1 VFVGHLYPRIGSEP
15 PMSNACHEF
24 SRYAAE
30 YGSRN
35 VIQRLV
41 AQKLI
46 ASTPDQPRRILD
58 LGCGNGTLFSLI
70 DWEME
75 CFVGVDFSEQMLEQ
89 HPASQ
94 NVQLVLGDFNNPALF
109 DRLSREHF
117 DRLYSAS
124 ALQWAEDLESVI
136 GALASLNTPMS
147 LAIFTAGTFK
157 TLHECAGVTPLLR
170 SSDEVMAIT
179 EKYLDARFEVLHYT
193 LEFDSVREMF
203 RYIKRSG
210 VSGGRRVL
218 DYRSTKKLV
227 ETYPRSYLEFEILLI
242 QT

>member
-1 VFVGHLYPRIGSEP
+1 
-15 PMSNACHEF
+15 MSSARHEF

-41 AQKLI
+41 AKQLVTTSARPK
-46 ASTPDQPRRILD
+46 RMLD
-58 LGCGNGTLFSLI
+58 LGCGSGTLYSLI
-70 DWEME
+70 DWDVER
-75 CFVGVDFSEQMLEQ
+75 FVGVDFSEQMLEH
-89 HPASQ
+89 HPKDS
-94 NVQLVLGDFNNPALF
+94 NVELLWGNFNDPFLFESLKEEQF
-109 DRLSREHF
+109 DRI
-117 DRLYSAS
+117 YSAS
-124 ALQWAEDLESVI
+124 ALQWAEDLDRVIES
-136 GALASLNTPMS
+136 LASLNTPMS

-170 SSDEVMAIT
+170 SSDEVMAIA
-179 EKYLDARFEVLHYT
+179 EKHLDARFEVLHTT

-218 DYRSTKKLV
+218 DFSQTKRLM
-227 ETYPRSYLEFEILLI
+227 ETYPLEYLEFEVVFI
-242 QT
+242 TS

>member
-1 VFVGHLYPRIGSEP
+1 MNSV
-15 PMSNACHEF
+15 CHEF

-46 ASTPDQPRRILD
+46 ASTPDQPKRIID
-58 LGCGNGTLFSLI
+58 LGCGNGTLFLLI
-70 DWEME
+70 DWEVE
-75 CFVGVDFSEQMLEQ
+75 YFVGVDFSNSMLSC
-89 HPASQ
+89 HPVSS
-94 NVQLVLGDFNNPALF
+94 NVELLLGDFNDPALF
-109 DRLSREHF
+109 ERLGGEQYDRI
-117 DRLYSAS
+117 YSAS
-124 ALQWAEDLESVI
+124 ALQWAEDLDRVMES
-136 GALASLNTPMS
+136 LASLNTPLS

-170 SSDEVMAIT
+170 SSDEVMAIA
-179 EKYLDARFEVLHYT
+179 EKHVDARFEVLHYT
-193 LEFDSVREMF
+193 LEFDSAREMF

-210 VSGGRRVL
+210 VSGGRKIL
-218 DYRSTKKLV
+218 DYRSTKKLI
-227 ETYPRSYLEFEILLI
+227 ETYPLNYLEFEILLI

>member
-1 VFVGHLYPRIGSEP
+1 
-15 PMSNACHEF
+15 MSSACHEF

-41 AQKLI
+41 ADKLI
-46 ASTPDQPRRILD
+46 SSTPDQPKRILD

-75 CFVGVDFSEQMLEQ
+75 CFVGVDFSASMLSH
-89 HPASQ
+89 HPLFP
-94 NVQLVLGDFNNPALF
+94 NVELILGDFNDPALF
-109 DRLSREHF
+109 EKLRDKHF
-117 DRLYSAS
+117 DRIYSAS
-124 ALQWAEDLESVI
+124 ALQWAEDLEGVLKSLI
-136 GALASLNTPMS
+136 SLNTPMS

-170 SSDEVMAIT
+170 SSDEVISLA
-179 EKYLDARFEVLHYT
+179 EKHLDGRFEVLHYT

-218 DYRSTKKLV
+218 DFAQTKRLM
-227 ETYPRSYLEFEILLI
+227 ETYPLNYLEFEVVFI
-242 QT
+242 TT

>member
-1 VFVGHLYPRIGSEP
+1 
-15 PMSNACHEF
+15 MSSACHEF

-46 ASTPDQPRRILD
+46 VFTHDQPKNILD

-70 DWEME
+70 DWESE
-75 CFVGVDFSEQMLEQ
+75 RFVGVDFSEQMLEH
-89 HPASQ
+89 HPLLS
-94 NVQLVLGDFNNPALF
+94 NVELILGNFNDPALF
-109 DRLSREHF
+109 EKLRGENF
-117 DRLYSAS
+117 DRIYSAS
-124 ALQWAEDLESVI
+124 ALQWADDLDEVLKS
-136 GALASLNTPMS
+136 LASLNTPMS

-157 TLHECAGVTPLLR
+157 TLHESAGVMPLLR
-170 SSDEVMAIT
+170 SSDEVIAIA
-179 EKYLDARFEVLHYT
+179 EKHLNAQFEVVHYT

-218 DYRSTKKLV
+218 DFAQTKRLM
-227 ETYPRSYLEFEILLI
+227 ETYPLNYLEFEVVFITTPS
-242 QT
+242 Q

>member
-1 VFVGHLYPRIGSEP
+1 
-15 PMSNACHEF
+15 MSNACHEF

-41 AQKLI
+41 ADKLI
-46 ASTPDQPRRILD
+46 ASTEDQPKRILD
-58 LGCGNGTLFSLI
+58 LGCGNGTLYALI
-70 DWEME
+70 DWDVER
-75 CFVGVDFSEQMLEQ
+75 FIGVDFSASMLSH
-89 HPASQ
+89 HPEAS
-94 NVQLVLGDFNNPALF
+94 NVELILGDFNDPALF
-109 DRLSREHF
+109 ERLRGEHF
-117 DRLYSAS
+117 DRIYSAS
-124 ALQWAEDLESVI
+124 ALQWADDLDGVLRS
-136 GALASLNTPMS
+136 LASLNTPMS

-170 SSDEVMAIT
+170 SSDEVIAIT
-179 EKYLDARFEVLHYT
+179 EKYVDAKFEVLHTT

-218 DYRSTKKLV
+218 DFAQTKRLM
-227 ETYPRSYLEFEILLI
+227 ETYPLNYLEFEVVFI
-242 QT
+242 TTSFR

>member
-1 VFVGHLYPRIGSEP
+1 
-15 PMSNACHEF
+15 MSSACHEF

-35 VIQRLV
+35 VIQRHV

-46 ASTPDQPRRILD
+46 SSTLDQPKRILD
-58 LGCGNGTLFSLI
+58 LGCGSGTLYSLI
-70 DWEME
+70 DWDVER
-75 CFVGVDFSEQMLEQ
+75 FVGVDFSESMLSH
-89 HPASQ
+89 HPRSP
-94 NVQLVLGDFNNPALF
+94 NVELILGDFNDPSLFERLCGERF
-109 DRLSREHF
+109 DRI
-117 DRLYSAS
+117 YSAS
-124 ALQWAEDLESVI
+124 ALQWAGDLDNV
-136 GALASLNTPMS
+136 LKSLSSLSTPMS

-170 SSDEVMAIT
+170 SSGEVMAMA
-179 EKYLDARFEVLHYT
+179 EKYLDARFEILHTT

-218 DYRSTKKLV
+218 DFARTKRLM
-227 ETYPRSYLEFEILLI
+227 ETYPLNYLEFEVVFI
-242 QT
+242 TT

>member
-1 VFVGHLYPRIGSEP
+1 
-15 PMSNACHEF
+15 MSSACHEF

-41 AQKLI
+41 ADKLI
-46 ASTPDQPRRILD
+46 TSTETNPRRILD
-58 LGCGNGTLFSLI
+58 LGCGNGTLYSLI
-70 DWEME
+70 DWEIE
-75 CFVGVDFSEQMLEQ
+75 RFVGVDFSDSMLSH
-89 HPASQ
+89 HPKAP
-94 NVQLVLGDFNNPALF
+94 NVELILGDFNDPELF
-109 DRLSREHF
+109 ERLKDEHF
-117 DRLYSAS
+117 DRIYSAS
-124 ALQWAEDLESVI
+124 ALQWAENLDHVIES
-136 GALASLNTPMS
+136 LASLNTPMS

-170 SSDEVMAIT
+170 SSDEVMAIA
-179 EKYLDARFEVLHYT
+179 EKHLDAHFEVLHYT

-218 DYRSTKKLV
+218 DFAQTKRLM
-227 ETYPRSYLEFEILLI
+227 ETYPLNYLEFEVVFI
-242 QT
+242 TTPSH

>member
-1 VFVGHLYPRIGSEP
+1 
-15 PMSNACHEF
+15 MSSACHEF

-46 ASTPDQPRRILD
+46 VSTHDQPKNILD
-58 LGCGNGTLFSLI
+58 LGCGNGTLYSLI
-70 DWEME
+70 DWEIE
-75 CFVGVDFSEQMLEQ
+75 RFVGVDFSDSMLSH
-89 HPASQ
+89 HPVSP
-94 NVQLVLGDFNNPALF
+94 NVELILGDFNDPALF
-109 DRLSREHF
+109 EKLRGENF
-117 DRLYSAS
+117 DRIYSAS
-124 ALQWAEDLESVI
+124 ALQWADDLDEVLKS
-136 GALASLNTPMS
+136 LASLNTQMS

-170 SSDEVMAIT
+170 SSDEVIAIA
-179 EKYLDARFEVLHYT
+179 EKYLDAQFDVVHYT

-218 DYRSTKKLV
+218 DFAQTKRLM
-227 ETYPRSYLEFEILLI
+227 ETYPLNYLEFEVVFI
-242 QT
+242 TTPSH

>member
-1 VFVGHLYPRIGSEP
+1 
-15 PMSNACHEF
+15 MSSACHEF

-46 ASTPDQPRRILD
+46 ASTPDQPKFVLD
-58 LGCGNGTLFSLI
+58 LGCGNGTLYSLI
-70 DWEME
+70 DWEVE
-75 CFVGVDFSEQMLEQ
+75 RFVGIDFSASMLEH
-89 HPASQ
+89 HPATS
-94 NVQLVLGDFNNPALF
+94 NVELILGDFNDPELFERLRNERF
-109 DRLSREHF
+109 DRI
-117 DRLYSAS
+117 YSAS
-124 ALQWAEDLESVI
+124 ALQWADDLESVFKS
-136 GALASLNTPMS
+136 LTSLNTPMS

-157 TLHECAGVTPLLR
+157 TLHKCAGVTPLLR
-170 SSDEVMAIT
+170 SSDEVIAIA
-179 EKYLDARFEVLHYT
+179 EKYVDAQFEVLHTT

-218 DYRSTKKLV
+218 DFAQTKQLMV
-227 ETYPRSYLEFEILLI
+227 TYPLNYLEFEVVFI
-242 QT
+242 TS